1 MLRKFAK
8 YFNFQLLSTLL
19 IICLSQGFFVWL
31 MMSSLNDYR
40 RTNLEALISLS
51 TETTAANINAVTTL
65 GRDIANYPRASQ
77 LIYDLM
83 LKSKSADAFITDEDG
98 KIVLGLS
105 RSGLDTLP
113 LKLLAGERLTI
124 GERSYCVM
132 PFYDVK
138 GAVNGYV
145 AAELQGSEELQFN
158 LSSLPSN
165 FLIKVGAMLALSALV
180 CIFFTLRRH
189 QRHPQDKP
197 TFKSFIGPFIIAQLL
212 ILSVTLPPFKNMVD
226 DYVGTANITMA
237 GFIHS
242 QFAHVAALDL
252 NFTEVSGIDEYIAE
266 VKSRMP
272 AIGHLSIV
280 DARGELIA
288 GDELVSGTAV
298 SMPVVGANSGLM
310 GYILL
315 KENSSFI
322 LSFVIKL
329 GLSLATLLFIAAIL
343 AYELSTLTGF
353 EAQRLGQ
360 KRKLIPC
367 EITLPRPIAFCLVFA
382 FYLPIAVTP
391 VYMGRFVQDFAGL
404 DETLIRSFAV
414 STEMLAVGLSSLLLL
429 IFAAKFGPWL
439 RILKL
444 GICLLTLGMGGSF
457 FAQNGYHFL
466 LARFCYGL
474 GYGCVLVSLQLF
486 AVAITT
492 KAERG
497 TSFAGLFAGLYSGVL
512 CGGCAGGLLA
522 EKFGQQNIYAI
533 SALMLILNL
542 ILISYLLGH
551 RLTQSTAPEGSQEAR
566 PFKLRNT
573 LTFMKNPQVFS
584 LLFFQAIPYAV
595 ITIGFFNFFMPIFV
609 TAQGFGTDTAGQ
621 LNFLYSLCII
631 LLTPLCG
638 KIMDKSR
645 RKYIILASG
654 LLASASVPLIFNLDL
669 PLLAVTL
676 AMIMLGISAS
686 INEGGQPLVISTYEA
701 ADTLGSNNAIMVLDI
716 VLRIGQIIGPLI
728 VASIFASFGSQALGG
743 IGIVCVL
750 LLIIFTLIQKKAEV
764 ATCSNN

>member
-1 MLRKFAK
+1 MPK
-8 YFNFQLLSTLL
+8 
-19 IICLSQGFFVWL
+19 
-31 MMSSLNDYR
+31 
-40 RTNLEALISLS
+40 
-51 TETTAANINAVTTL
+51 TA
-65 GRDIANYPRASQ
+65 
-77 LIYDLM
+77 
-83 LKSKSADAFITDEDG
+83 IT
-98 KIVLGLS
+98 
-105 RSGLDTLP
+105 
-113 LKLLAGERLTI
+113 
-124 GERSYCVM
+124 
-132 PFYDVK
+132 F
-138 GAVNGYV
+138 
-145 AAELQGSEELQFN
+145 
-158 LSSLPSN
+158 
-165 FLIKVGAMLALSALV
+165 
-180 CIFFTLRRH
+180 
-189 QRHPQDKP
+189 
-197 TFKSFIGPFIIAQLL
+197 
-212 ILSVTLPPFKNMVD
+212 
-226 DYVGTANITMA
+226 
-237 GFIHS
+237 
-242 QFAHVAALDL
+242 
-252 NFTEVSGIDEYIAE
+252 
-266 VKSRMP
+266 
-272 AIGHLSIV
+272 
-280 DARGELIA
+280 
-288 GDELVSGTAV
+288 
-298 SMPVVGANSGLM
+298 
-310 GYILL
+310 
-315 KENSSFI
+315 
-322 LSFVIKL
+322 
-329 GLSLATLLFIAAIL
+329 
-343 AYELSTLTGF
+343 
-353 EAQRLGQ
+353 
-360 KRKLIPC
+360 
-367 EITLPRPIAFCLVFA
+367 
-382 FYLPIAVTP
+382 
-391 VYMGRFVQDFAGL
+391 
-404 DETLIRSFAV
+404 
-414 STEMLAVGLSSLLLL
+414 
-429 IFAAKFGPWL
+429 
-439 RILKL
+439 
-444 GICLLTLGMGGSF
+444 
-457 FAQNGYHFL
+457 
-466 LARFCYGL
+466 
-474 GYGCVLVSLQLF
+474 SLQLF

-645 RKYIILASG
+645 HKYIILASG